1 MVTVPAAT
9 PVATPVVDTIEATA
23 ALLLLHVPPPT
34 FPARVDVKPAHN
46 VVAPV
51 IELAAGFTETI
62 TMRLQPDA
70 IVYVIVV
77 VPADKP
83 DTTPVVT
90 TTDPIDGLLLVHVP
104 PVLAQ
109 LRVVVIPRQALIVP
123 LITAIGFTVIVLATT
138 HPVPAE

>member
-1 MVTVPAAT
+1 
-9 PVATPVVDTIEATA
+9 
-23 ALLLLHVPPPT
+23 LLLLHVPPPT